1 MRILKGLRLGFLGE
15 TRMGGENQRAS
26 LFHFWVILYARFI
39 GNQSYLPSIRS
50 LIAVHCRKRERATLQ
65 NTSSP
70 LFIVP
75 LNKGGY
81 RRKSHVSPVKPP
93 MHHLRLPCLTNATT
107 LFTSTKVE
115 SVLQSE
121 KRQEDV
127 LLTTLILLGY
137 YVCTVVCDDRS
148 PRRRY

>member
-1 MRILKGLRLGFLGE
+1 MFLRGLRLGFLGE

-26 LFHFWVILYARFI
+26 LVHFWAILYARFI
-39 GNQSYLPSIRS
+39 GNPSYLQSIRS

-65 NTSSP
+65 STSSP

-75 LNKGGY
+75 LYKGGY
-81 RRKSHVSPVKPP
+81 RRKSHVSPVEPP
-93 MHHLRLPCLTNATT
+93 MHNLRLPFLTNATI
-107 LFTSTKVE
+107 LFTPAE
-115 SVLQSE
+115 AELVLQSE

-127 LLTTLILLGY
+127 LLTTLILLIY